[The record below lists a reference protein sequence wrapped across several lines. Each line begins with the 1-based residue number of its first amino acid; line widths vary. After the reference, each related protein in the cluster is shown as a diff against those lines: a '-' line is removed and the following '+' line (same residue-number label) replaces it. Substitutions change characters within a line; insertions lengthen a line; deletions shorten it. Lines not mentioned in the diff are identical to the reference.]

1 MRVAIVH
8 DWLTNMGGAE
18 KVVELMHHLFPD
30 APIYTLIFDPN
41 NMPDSFLNMDIRTS
55 YLQRFPLAKRKYQWM
70 LPLMPGAIESLD
82 LRYYDLVI
90 SSSTSCAKGV
100 LTRADCCHICYCNT
114 PMRYAWDFYQ
124 DYLAGR
130 PWVMRK
136 LISRQM
142 HWIRQWDRLSADRVD
157 HFIANSRNVKNRI
170 YKHYRR
176 EAEVIY
182 PPVDT
187 DYFAPRDAGSGNY
200 FLCAGRLV
208 GYKRID
214 LAVQVCSDMHLP
226 LVVAGDGGELK
237 RLRAMAGPT
246 VDFRGRVSDAEL
258 LKLYQN
264 CRAFIFPGEEDFGIT
279 PLEAQ
284 ACGRPVIAYGK
295 GGALETVAV
304 EQTGVFFEDQTV
316 DALRLALATFIE
328 CESTFDTELIRQQ
341 ALKFSRQR
349 FLEEFRTTINRCYD
363 DFQARISGDK
373 AKHI

>member
-55 YLQRFPLAKRKYQWM
+55 YLQRFPLAKSKYQWM
-70 LPLMPGAIESLD
+70 LPLMPRAIECLD
-82 LRYYDLVI
+82 LREYDLVI

-114 PMRYAWDFYQ
+114 PMRYAWDFYH
-124 DYLAGR
+124 DYLAGK
-130 PWVMRK
+130 PWIIRK
-136 LISRQM
+136 FISRQL

-157 HFIANSRNVKNRI
+157 YFIANSVNVKNRI

-187 DYFAPRDAGSGNY
+187 DFFVPGYGETGDY

-208 GYKRID
+208 RYKRVD
-214 LAVQVCSDMHLP
+214 LAVQVCSEMHLP
-226 LVVAGDGGELK
+226 LVVAGEGEELK
-237 RLRAMAGPT
+237 RLKSKAGPT
-246 VDFRGRVSDAEL
+246 LKFMSRVSDMEL

-295 GGALETVAV
+295 GGALETVV
-304 EQTGVFFEDQTV
+304 GEQTGIFFMEQTI
-316 DALRLALATFIE
+316 DSLRLALETFIE
-328 CESTFDTELIRQQ
+328 RESTFDPMLIRQQ
-341 ALKFSRQR
+341 AIKFSRQR
-349 FLEEFRTTINRCYD
+349 FLEEFKATVNRCYE
-363 DFQARISGDK
+363 DFQARIKGDK
-373 AKHI
+373 EKSC

>member
-30 APIYTLIFDPN
+30 APVYTLIYDPS
-41 NMPDSFLNMDIRTS
+41 NMPDSFRNMDVRTS
-55 YLQRFPLAKRKYQWM
+55 CLQRFPLAKSKYQWM
-70 LPLMPGAIESLD
+70 LPLMPKAIECLD
-82 LRYYDLVI
+82 LREYDLVI

-114 PMRYAWDFYQ
+114 PMRYAWDFYH
-124 DYLAGR
+124 DYLAGK
-130 PWVMRK
+130 PWIIRK
-136 LISRQM
+136 FISRQL

-157 HFIANSRNVKNRI
+157 YFIANSVNVKNRI

-187 DYFAPRDAGSGNY
+187 DFFVPGDGETGDY

-208 GYKRID
+208 RYKRVD
-214 LAVQVCSDMHLP
+214 LAVQVCSEIHLP
-226 LVVAGDGGELK
+226 LVVAGEGEELK
-237 RLRAMAGPT
+237 RLKSKAGPT
-246 VDFRGRVSDAEL
+246 LKFMSRVSDMEL

-295 GGALETVAV
+295 GGALETVV
-304 EQTGVFFEDQTV
+304 GEQTGIFFMEQTI
-316 DALRLALATFIE
+316 DSLRLALETFIE
-328 CESTFDTELIRQQ
+328 RESTFDPMLIRQQ
-341 ALKFSRQR
+341 AIKFSRQR
-349 FLEEFRTTINRCYD
+349 FLEEFKATVNRCYE
-363 DFQARISGDK
+363 DFQARIKGDK
-373 AKHI
+373 EKSC